1 MLTQPAKYTGART
14 ALGMYSMLNYPLVL
28 LILLQHLHAI
38 HGEGDIKVT
47 AFTTLVLLTY
57 GTLYLLPAWGIGR
70 LALWL
75 ARLLVR
81 GDKLKA
87 LALGITAPLMSLT
100 LMMLFVDGQV
110 YSMYGFHLN
119 GFVWNL
125 VTTPGGIASMGMSES
140 TVYFAGSFMAVIV
153 ALEAGLA
160 YLTLRFLEPAWS
172 AREFHLPWK
181 RIAMAAFLL
190 LTLSERVAF
199 GFSSLNAYAPIV
211 LSANS
216 FPLYQPTSFRGT
228 ARALGYNVHRDK
240 IFHLPAAASLQ
251 YPEKLLKIIRPE
263 KPLNVVWLVAE
274 SWRWD
279 MLSPDIMPNT
289 WNFAQQARRYTHHYS
304 GGNGTRMGLF
314 SMFFGLYGNY
324 WFPMLAK
331 HQGPVLMDVLQQQG
345 YQLQMYTSASFS
357 YPEFDKTIFA
367 QIPSASLHQDQE
379 GPSWKRDQ
387 GNVSDLISGIARRDR
402 ARPFMSFM
410 FFESP
415 HAPYLFPPESAIRKP
430 YLEDFNYATMDLE
443 RDVGLIKNRYINACN
458 HLDSQFARIIEYLR
472 KEGLLDSTLVILTG
486 DHGEEFMEKGRW
498 GHNSD
503 FVEEQI
509 RTPLVLWIPG
519 AGPAQID
526 RMSSHLDL
534 PATVLPLL
542 GVQNPAAEYSLGQSL
557 LEPHQRD
564 YVVLASWT
572 DLGYRDNSYKASFPL
587 EGASPFGSK
596 VSTGEDRPLAQAQ
609 SFFEKRQGKVVEMLK
624 NSVRFSHQARIP

>member
-1 MLTQPAKYTGART
+1 MLTKPMEYTDART
-14 ALGMYSMLNYPLVL
+14 ALGMYSMLNYPIVL
-28 LILLQHLHAI
+28 LILLLHLHTI
-38 HGEGDIKVT
+38 LGGDMKVAVFST
-47 AFTTLVLLTY
+47 AVFLTY
-57 GTLYLLPAWGIGR
+57 GVLYLAPAWVTGR
-70 LALWL
+70 LALSL
-75 ARLLVR
+75 ARRLVR
-81 GDKLKA
+81 GNTLKV
-87 LALGITAPLMSLT
+87 LTLGVAAPLMSLA

-140 TVYFAGSFMAVIV
+140 AVYFAMGFMVVTV

-160 YLTLRFLEPAWS
+160 YLTLRFLEPAWRVS
-172 AREFHLPWK
+172 GFHPSWK
-181 RIAMAAFLL
+181 RIALAAFLL
-190 LTLSERVAF
+190 LTLTERVAF
-199 GFSSLNAYAPIV
+199 GFSSINAYAPIV
-211 LSANS
+211 LAANA

-228 ARALGYNVHRDK
+228 AKALGYSVPRNK
-240 IFHLPAAASLQ
+240 TFHLPAAAAAHLR
-251 YPEKLLKIIRPE
+251 YPARPLEITKPE
-263 KPLNVVWLVAE
+263 KPLNIVWLVAE

-279 MLSPDIMPNT
+279 MLSPDIMPDT
-289 WNFAQQARRYTHHYS
+289 WRFAQQARRYTHHYS

-331 HQGPVLMDVLQQQG
+331 HQGPVLMDVLQREG

-367 QIPSASLHQDQE
+367 QMPSASLHQDQE

-387 GNVSDLISGIARRDR
+387 ANVSDLISGIARRDR
-402 ARPFMSFM
+402 ARPFLSFM

-430 YLEDFNYATMDLE
+430 YLENLNYATMDLK
-443 RDVGLIKNRYINACN
+443 RDMGLIKNRYLNACH
-458 HLDSQFARIIEYLR
+458 HLDSQFARIIEHLR

-486 DHGEEFMEKGRW
+486 DHGEEFMEKGHW

-509 RTPLVLWIPG
+509 RVPLVLWVPG
-519 AGPAQID
+519 TGPVQID
-526 RMSSHLDL
+526 RMTSHLDL
-534 PATVLPLL
+534 PATLLPLL
-542 GVQNPAAEYSLGQSL
+542 GVQNHAEDYSLGQSL
-557 LEPHQRD
+557 LEPHERD

-572 DLGYRDNSYKASFPL
+572 DLGYRDDSYKASFPL
-587 EGASPFGSK
+587 EGPSPFGSK
-596 VSTGEDRPLAQAQ
+596 VNTGGDKPLAQTQ
-609 SFFEKRQGKVVEMLK
+609 RFFEERQGKVVEMLK
-624 NSVRFSHQARIP
+624 NSVRFAR

>member
-1 MLTQPAKYTGART
+1 MLTKPMEYTGART
-14 ALGMYSMLNYPLVL
+14 ALGMYSMLNYLLVL

-38 HGEGDIKVT
+38 PGESDLKVT
-47 AFTTLVLLTY
+47 AFATLVLLTY
-57 GTLYLLPAWGIGR
+57 GALYLLPAWGIGR

-75 ARLLVR
+75 ARPLVR
-81 GDKLKA
+81 GDRLRA
-87 LALGITAPLMSLT
+87 LVLWIAAPLMSLT
-100 LMMLFVDGQV
+100 LIMLFVDGQV
-110 YSMYGFHLN
+110 YSLYGFHLN

-140 TVYFAGSFMAVIV
+140 AVYFAIGFMVVIV
-153 ALEAGLA
+153 SLEAGLA

-172 AREFHLPWK
+172 ARGFHPPWK

-211 LSANS
+211 LAANA

-228 ARALGYNVHRDK
+228 AKALGYNIPK
-240 IFHLPAAASLQ
+240 TFHLSTAAAHLQ
-251 YPEKLLKIIRPE
+251 YPAKPLTIIKPS
-263 KPLNVVWLVAE
+263 KPLNIVWLVAE

-304 GGNGTRMGLF
+304 GGNGTRMGMF

-345 YQLQMYTSASFS
+345 YQMQMYTSASFS

-367 QIPSASLHQDQE
+367 QIPSASLHQNQE
-379 GPSWKRDQ
+379 GPSWQRDRA
-387 GNVSDLISGIARRDR
+387 NVSELISGIAQRDR

-415 HAPYLFPPESAIRKP
+415 HARYLFPPESAIRKP
-430 YLEDFNYATMDLE
+430 YLDDFNYATMDLK
-443 RDVGLIKNRYINACN
+443 RDIGLIKNRYINACH

-472 KEGLLDSTLVILTG
+472 KEDLLDSTLVILTG

-498 GHNSD
+498 GHNSH

-509 RTPLVLWIPG
+509 RTPLVLWVPG
-519 AGPAQID
+519 AGQAQID
-526 RMSSHLDL
+526 RMTSHLDL

-542 GVQNPAAEYSLGQSL
+542 GVHNPAEDYSLGQSL
-557 LEPHQRD
+557 LESRERD

-572 DLGYRDNSYKASFPL
+572 DLGYRDDAYKASFPL
-587 EGASPFGSK
+587 EGPSPFSSR
-596 VSTGEDRPLAQAQ
+596 VSTGEDKPLTEPQR
-609 SFFEKRQGKVVEMLK
+609 FFEKRQGKMAEMLK
-624 NSVRFSHQARIP
+624 NSVRFSRPTGSP